1 MIRNLRMTCLLR
13 WNKNPFY
20 IEGFLCGI
28 IKYMNI
34 LKKLVILIAV
44 AIILFIVIGF
54 ARAPKVIVP
63 ESPTNT
69 NEPVAVIEKENIC
82 FYSEQ
87 KVTLTS
93 ADISWLKA
101 TITGSVIT
109 GELKTL
115 PAEKDSKVGLFEG
128 IIMSANA
135 EGVRKVDAIWQTR
148 SEGIETPEQLIVNIS
163 SDKAE
168 VGFGEM
174 VDRGD
179 GTYVYKTPNA
189 IPYFS
194 SIPVVPCEELNE
206 RITVEQ
212 YIRKNISTIASAKA
226 TLGGTWYVA
235 SVLFDVVSNKGT
247 ISYEDGH
254 SQKKAT
260 FDYSVDTEN
269 TVTITN
275 FK

>member
-1 MIRNLRMTCLLR
+1 MTCLLR

-54 ARAPKVIVP
+54 ARAPKVIVQ

-109 GELKTL
+109 GELK
-115 PAEKDSKVGLFEG
+115 
-128 IIMSANA
+128 
-135 EGVRKVDAIWQTR
+135 
-148 SEGIETPEQLIVNIS
+148 
-163 SDKAE
+163 
-168 VGFGEM
+168 
-174 VDRGD
+174 
-179 GTYVYKTPNA
+179 
-189 IPYFS
+189 
-194 SIPVVPCEELNE
+194 PCLQK
-206 RITVEQ
+206 RI
-212 YIRKNISTIASAKA
+212 
-226 TLGGTWYVA
+226 
-235 SVLFDVVSNKGT
+235 
-247 ISYEDGH
+247 
-254 SQKKAT
+254 QKL
-260 FDYSVDTEN
+260 DYLKE
-269 TVTITN
+269 
-275 FK
+275 